1 MPVEHL
7 LVLIL
12 YEQYWPPAIIVMQSA
27 RLWLAQDER
36 PLQGVMRRSFFKQ
49 SLTAYPT
56 MRCEKR

>member
-36 PLQGVMRRSFFKQ
+36 PLQGVMRQIFFQ
-49 SLTAYPT
+49 AVADRLSDNAV
-56 MRCEKR
+56 